1 MNIYITY
8 LHLYILHSEIIVIS
22 MCLAFAMPITMPMPI
37 ISYIMFASFIINY
50 FLVSFKDIKYNIII
64 IIYSAE
70 RKINKFS
77 RN

>member
-50 FLVSFKDIKYNIII
+50 FLVSFKGIKYILLLLLLFIQ
-64 IIYSAE
+64 
-70 RKINKFS
+70 RTVK
-77 RN
+77 

>member
-1 MNIYITY
+1 
-8 LHLYILHSEIIVIS
+8 

-37 ISYIMFASFIINY
+37 IRYIMFASFIINY
-50 FLVSFKDIKYNIII
+50 FLVSFKVIKYNIIIII

-77 RN
+77 LKENK